1 MRDLPETVRLPLSL
15 RHGML
20 GLPVPEER
28 FRPDG
33 EIVAL
38 LRERGPALVALSG
51 GVDSAVVASLARA
64 ALGEKVIAAT
74 VASGSVSS
82 RELDSARGAARAIG
96 LRHLLVEAEPLAD
109 ERYRSNGADRCFR
122 CRSVETRA
130 LREAGEAEG
139 VAQYLDGIHVDDL
152 GDDRPGLRAMD
163 GAGFFHPLL
172 WAAWR
177 KADVRG
183 YARSVGLPNWDR
195 PSNACLASR
204 VARGE
209 SISRELLET
218 IDRAEG
224 LLLDRGFRRV
234 RVRVRGGEARVEVDR
249 SETGRL
255 AAEPLRAE
263 LTERL
268 LGLGFRAVVFDPEGY
283 RSRDQLPVVR

>member
-1 MRDLPETVRLPLSL
+1 
-15 RHGML
+15 ML
-20 GLPVPEER
+20 ARAVPKDR

-33 EIVAL
+33 EIIAL

-51 GVDSAVVASLARA
+51 GVDSSVVASLARA
-64 ALGEKVIAAT
+64 ALGEHVVAAT

-82 RELDSARGAARAIG
+82 RELDAARGAARAIG
-96 LRHLLVEAEPLAD
+96 LRHLLVHAEPLAD
-109 ERYRSNGADRCFR
+109 ERYRSNEADRCFR
-122 CRSVETRA
+122 CRSIETRA

-139 VAQYLDGIHVDDL
+139 VAQYLDGIQVDDL
-152 GDDRPGLRAMD
+152 GDDRPGIRAMED
-163 GAGFFHPLL
+163 AGFFHPLL
-172 WAAWR
+172 WAAWT
-177 KADVRG
+177 KDDVRR

-209 SISRELLET
+209 AISQELLET

-255 AAEPLRAE
+255 AEEPLRGE